1 MGIPTRIT
9 CNGIEYDSILAL
21 AAAYKVSEGN
31 VGRRLRSGWTPEQAV
46 GIAPKPKRRGHGT
59 VTEYKGQVFPHL
71 VGLAQH
77 YKIDPKNLR
86 ARLAR
91 GYDLDSAVT
100 GILKPR
106 RSPAAKSIQYDG
118 KLFPTREALAA
129 AYGLTWSIIGRR
141 LQRGWTM
148 EQALGLSPEPPR
160 FRNHEG
166 AARNTKWKTMR
177 STLAGIEPVPDAQ
190 GFKLY
195 LITNQLNDKE
205 YVGITIG
212 NLEKRLKQH
221 FSAAR
226 RGRKNPLTNAIRK
239 HREEAFRITLLRNDA
254 KSFDE
259 LQDQEVQEIAKRNS
273 IRNGYNSAIGGSI
286 GTVKPVTVN
295 GQRFQSQSQAAEHFG
310 VDPMVFSLRIR
321 RLKWTPEEAAGIAPR
336 DWKGKAK
343 PVSVGGKTFS
353 SIRDAAAAHG
363 RQFAKVYDR
372 LSKGWTLEQALGL
385 TTVPDTTKYRGKN
398 LVIDSVIYPSIAKAA
413 AAYNVDSEAL
423 RKRLVKGEDAVS
435 AIAAISRRSRRS

>member
-1 MGIPTRIT
+1 MGIPTRIS
-9 CNGIEYDSILAL
+9 CNGIGYDSILAL
-21 AAAYKVSEGN
+21 ADAYKVSESK

-46 GIAPKPKRRGHGT
+46 GITPKPKRRGHGT
-59 VTEYKGQVFPHL
+59 VTDYKGRVFPHL
-71 VGLAQH
+71 VALAKQ
-77 YKIDPKNLR
+77 YNIDPKTLR

-91 GYDLDSAVT
+91 GYDVDSAVT

-106 RSPAAKSIQYDG
+106 KSANSQSVEYAG
-118 KLFPTREALAA
+118 NNFPSKDSLAR
-129 AYGLTWSIIGRR
+129 AYGLTSSVVGRR
-141 LQRGWTM
+141 LKRGWTM
-148 EQALGLSPEPPR
+148 EQALGSAPEPPR

-166 AARNTKWKTMR
+166 AARDTRWKTTR

-195 LITNQLNDKE
+195 LITNQINGKE

-212 NLEKRLKQH
+212 DLEKRLKQH

-226 RGRKNPLTNAIRK
+226 RGRKNPLANAINK
-239 HREEAFRITLLRNDA
+239 HGEEAFHITLLRNDA

-259 LQDQEVQEIAKRNS
+259 LQDQEILEIARRKS
-273 IRNGYNSAIGGSI
+273 SGKGYNSALGGSI
-286 GTVKPVTVN
+286 GTVKAITVN
-295 GQRFQSQSQAAEHFG
+295 GQVFQSHSQAAEHFG
-310 VDPMVFSLRIR
+310 IDPTVFSQRVT
-321 RLKWTPEEAAGIAPR
+321 RLKWTPEEATGITPR
-336 DWKGKAK
+336 HWEGKAK
-343 PVSVGGKTFS
+343 LVSVGGKTFS
-353 SIRDAAAAHG
+353 SIRDAASAHSKPFK
-363 RQFAKVYDR
+363 QVYDR
-372 LSKGWTLEQALGL
+372 LSNNWTLEQALGV
-385 TTVPDTTKYRGKN
+385 TDPPDTTKYQGKN